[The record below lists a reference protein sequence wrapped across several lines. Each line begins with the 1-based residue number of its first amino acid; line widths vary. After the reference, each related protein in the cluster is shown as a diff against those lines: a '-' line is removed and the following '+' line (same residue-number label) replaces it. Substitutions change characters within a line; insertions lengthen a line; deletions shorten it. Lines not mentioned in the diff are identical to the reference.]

1 MEIAFLFIGI
11 LIGALAAWLYF
22 KGKLSQKNPIG
33 EQEIEGLKI
42 EVSERSISL
51 KVAEEKI
58 NGLTADLEKANNQLE
73 EKEERILELTRDLTA
88 KTSDYNHL
96 SVKLK
101 EQKEELEGIREKF
114 TIEFKN
120 LANEILDEK
129 SKKFT
134 EQNKTNLD
142 QILKPLGE
150 KIKEFEK
157 KVDDVYD
164 KEAQQRFSLK
174 VEVKRLAELNQQV
187 SREAHN
193 LTQALKGQSKTQGNW
208 GEMILENILERSG
221 LVKDREYFIQKSYT
235 DKDGKRLQP
244 DVVVS
249 YPGEKN
255 VVIDSKVSLTAYEK
269 FTSAEDKDEQETAL
283 KEHLLSVRK
292 HIDELNSKNYQHIFE
307 LNSLD
312 FVMMFM
318 PVEPAFLLAIQHDPG
333 LWNYAYDKGILLISP
348 TNLIASLKMVA
359 SMWLQEYQSRNVME
373 IADQSG
379 KLYDKFVSLVEDL
392 VDVGRKLKSTQTSYE
407 SSMKKLT
414 EGHGNLVSKVENI
427 KKLGAKASKV
437 LPKAIIERSHEDE

>member
-33 EQEIEGLKI
+33 EQEIEGLTN
-42 EVSERSISL
+42 ELTEQSVL
-51 KVAEEKI
+51 VKVAEEKI

>member
-101 EQKEELEGIREKF
+101 EQKEELEGIRQKF